1 MTTSGNV
8 SCPINNNNNDLRK
21 TTTKLRFLY
30 DYVPK
35 ADWANYPT
43 NWMNDWGS
51 EWVREWMNEC
61 ECKRMGFALLIN
73 LIVVVLVN
81 PTIMPYQTA
90 CLLRQVSLSC
100 LIRILILI
108 PMPMPIEC
116 DLNSTHVVLFR
127 FRSQS
132 RLGWS
137 VNQKQKQ
144 KATLLILLFN

>member
-108 PMPMPIEC
+108 PMHC
-116 DLNSTHVVLFR
+116 NLWLTDLTGNK
-127 FRSQS
+127 
-132 RLGWS
+132 S
-137 VNQKQKQ
+137 VRALKRK
-144 KATLLILLFN
+144 TLKILKNIQ